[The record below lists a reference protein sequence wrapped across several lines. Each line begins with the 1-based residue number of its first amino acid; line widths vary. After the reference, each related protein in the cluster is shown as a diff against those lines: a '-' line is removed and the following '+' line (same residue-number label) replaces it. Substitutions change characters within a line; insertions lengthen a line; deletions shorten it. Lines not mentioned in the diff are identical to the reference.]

1 MSQFQ
6 SFTYIISSNDRVNSI
21 GALTNTYDID
31 FGGFFS
37 NSNDYHIEIFNVL
50 LSEFTNEG
58 DKMLILVANDLADIG
73 YFCPRSLSSSTNP
86 ALVRPTIIG
95 LIPLMAGADMINSG
109 SGGISFVVKNIRMQ
123 RRIRFKLLKRDY
135 TDAVNNVN
143 INIGN
148 TIETETKWYVTMRVT
163 PIE

>member
-1 MSQFQ
+1 
-6 SFTYIISSNDRVNSI
+6 
-21 GALTNTYDID
+21 
-31 FGGFFS
+31 
-37 NSNDYHIEIFNVL
+37 
-50 LSEFTNEG
+50 
-58 DKMLILVANDLADIG
+58 
-73 YFCPRSLSSSTNP
+73 
-86 ALVRPTIIG
+86 
-95 LIPLMAGADMINSG
+95 MAGADMINSG

-123 RRIRFKLLKRDY
+123 RRIRFKLLKRDF